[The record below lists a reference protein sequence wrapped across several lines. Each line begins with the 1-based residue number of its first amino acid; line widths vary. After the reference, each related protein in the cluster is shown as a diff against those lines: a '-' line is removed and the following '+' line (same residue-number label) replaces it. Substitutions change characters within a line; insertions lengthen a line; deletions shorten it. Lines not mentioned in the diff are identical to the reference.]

1 MKVAKRLKGIGEYYF
16 SRKLRELAELG
27 RSRDIINLGI
37 GSPDLPPH
45 PEVIRVLNEESMKP
59 VNHSYQSYRGSA
71 ILRSAIAGWYQFVY
85 GVKLDADSETL
96 PLMGSKEGIM
106 HACMTW
112 LNKGDRALVPD
123 PGYPTY
129 SNAVRLA
136 GGECL
141 SYYLKAENDY
151 EPDFERLEKK
161 GLKKVK
167 LMFANYPHMPTGKLP
182 DIELFKK
189 FVEFG
194 RKHGILIIHDNPYS
208 MLLPEGVQPLSML
221 AVEGAKDTVIELNS
235 LSKSHNMAG
244 WRVGMLSGASERID
258 EVLRFRSNMDSGM
271 FLPLQLAAARAL
283 KLGDGWYTELNRIY
297 AARRMKAY
305 ELLDLLGCSYS
316 KEQAGLFAWGRVL
329 EKWKDGYALSDEMLY
344 SADVFL
350 TPGGIFGNEGKKFIR
365 VSVCTNESESAWWVR
380 A

>member
-16 SRKLRELAELG
+16 SRKLRELADLG

-45 PEVIRVLNEESMKP
+45 PEVIRVLNEESVKP
-59 VNHSYQSYRGSA
+59 GNHSYQSYRGSA
-71 ILRSAIAGWYQFVY
+71 ILRSAIASWYQLVY

-129 SNAVRLA
+129 SSAVRLA
-136 GGECL
+136 GGECF
-141 SYYLKAENDY
+141 SYDLKAKNDH
-151 EPDFERLEKK
+151 EPDFERIEKK

-182 DIELFKK
+182 TLELCKK

-208 MLLPEGVQPLSML
+208 LLLPEGVQPLSML
-221 AVEGAKDTVIELNS
+221 SVEGAKDTVI
-235 LSKSHNMAG
+235 
-244 WRVGMLSGASERID
+244 
-258 EVLRFRSNMDSGM
+258 
-271 FLPLQLAAARAL
+271 
-283 KLGDGWYTELNRIY
+283 
-297 AARRMKAY
+297 
-305 ELLDLLGCSYS
+305 
-316 KEQAGLFAWGRVL
+316 
-329 EKWKDGYALSDEMLY
+329 
-344 SADVFL
+344 
-350 TPGGIFGNEGKKFIR
+350 
-365 VSVCTNESESAWWVR
+365 
-380 A
+380 